1 MLVATIVV
9 VLWIGWPV
17 PKEAPSQT
25 QPEQSIAIQV
35 PATSP
40 ETTVLPAKGVSKV
53 NLNRA
58 SADEL
63 QVLPGIGP
71 VLAQRMVDWRKAHG
85 RYRTVDDLQEVK
97 GIGKKRLEQLR
108 SLVTVKT

>member
-1 MLVATIVV
+1 MLAATIVV
-9 VLWIGWPV
+9 VLWMGWPV
-17 PKEAPSQT
+17 PKEATPQA
-25 QPEQSIAIQV
+25 QPEQSIAMQV
-35 PATSP
+35 PVTSP
-40 ETTVLPAKGVSKV
+40 VTKVPPVKAASKV

-97 GIGKKRLEQLR
+97 RIGKKRLEQPFM
-108 SLVTVKT
+108 